1 MNSSRLKDLQSDFC
15 EFLQY
20 GRHEGE
26 IVDHLRPPGRMQGV
40 LRLDVYRNAY
50 FIRLEKALANDFP
63 VTEKVLGQE
72 EFARIAG
79 EYVLAHPSRHPSLR
93 YVGSEFSAWL
103 RSHSRQAAGDLA
115 AIEWAV
121 MQVFDGPDFVPVV
134 AASLDGMMPGDWA
147 RLSISLAPTLS
158 VLTLK
163 SNADLVWLAK
173 ADGVILKTETTRCI
187 SVSRDSQSRPVVA
200 DLDADSFAVLDALMT
215 ESRLAAVN
223 ECLARQQDTGKL
235 PARVAKALHIAF
247 ANEWVA
253 GACLN
258 S

>member
-1 MNSSRLKDLQSDFC
+1 MNSSRLEDLQSDFC

-26 IVDHLRPPGRMQGV
+26 IIDHLRPPGRMQGV

-63 VTEKVLGQE
+63 VTEKVLGRE
-72 EFARIAG
+72 VFAQIAG

-93 YVGSEFSAWL
+93 YIGTKFSAWL
-103 RSHSRQAAGDLA
+103 RSHSQTAAGDLA

-121 MQVFDGPDFVPVV
+121 MQVFDGPDFVPAV
-134 AASLDGMMPGDWA
+134 AASLDGMAPDDWA

-173 ADGVILKTETTRCI
+173 AEGVVLNSASTRYI

-200 DLDADSFAVLDALMT
+200 DLDAESFAVLDALVT
-215 ESRLAAVN
+215 ESRLAMVN
-223 ECLARQQDTGKL
+223 ERLARQRDPGKL
-235 PARVAKALHIAF
+235 PAQVAKALHIAF

-253 GACLN
+253 RVLT